1 MTMQRASGNP
11 EHVLGVTT
19 KVAGLLALVSIA
31 LGIVVRHP
39 EWGLAAAAGLVIG
52 SANLLAADKLFSATT
67 IPFFATSG
75 LRLVVLTVSA
85 FAVYFLFHSHVA
97 IAFVVGA
104 ALAQLAL
111 SISAV
116 MEATR

>member
-1 MTMQRASGNP
+1 MATQRASDNP
-11 EHVLGVTT
+11 EHVLRVTT
-19 KVAGLLALVSIA
+19 RVAAVLA
-31 LGIVVRHP
+31 IVAIIFGVVARHP
-39 EWGLAAAAGLVIG
+39 ELGIAASGGLLLGAVNLV
-52 SANLLAADKLFSATT
+52 AADKLFNKTG

-75 LRLVVLTVSA
+75 LRLVVLTASA

-111 SISAV
+111 SISAL
-116 MEATR
+116 ASPR